1 MGRKPE
7 MADQAVFKLN
17 LEEDR
22 FIIAHAAH
30 TRPKAFI
37 CFLLFEIEQED
48 EWTST
53 QWRGGELQ
61 AGEMLTFSEIT

>member
-53 QWRGGELQ
+53 QWRGGG
-61 AGEMLTFSEIT
+61 ASSGGNANFF